1 MLYHFLLCRSFL
13 VGPGDG
19 LSASLLSRAGERF
32 KALNAASMGEVQ
44 DLNLFSTTN
53 GGHGKVMYGFL
64 SLMWVFIANVNVK
77 SEKYRI
83 FGDMRFVVS
92 SALQIFDFTHADYP
106 GRLRYLVSKD
116 DELLPDK
123 YHDTSALRR

>member
-1 MLYHFLLCRSFL
+1 
-13 VGPGDG
+13 
-19 LSASLLSRAGERF
+19 
-32 KALNAASMGEVQ
+32 MGEVQ

-53 GGHGKVMYGFL
+53 GHGKVMYGFL
-64 SLMWVFIANVNVK
+64 SLVWVFIANVNVK

-92 SALQIFDFTHADYP
+92 SVLQIFDFTHADYP

-116 DELLPDK
+116 DEILPDK

>member
-1 MLYHFLLCRSFL
+1 
-13 VGPGDG
+13 
-19 LSASLLSRAGERF
+19 
-32 KALNAASMGEVQ
+32 MGEVQ